1 MNYSEVS
8 LGELVFMLG
17 WPQDL
22 PGLSFLGL
30 RDELAS
36 LGGHH
41 FQVLAVHVQFSPL
54 VA

>member
-8 LGELVFMLG
+8 LGELIFMLG

-22 PGLSFLGL
+22 PGLSLLGL
-30 RDELAS
+30 GDEFAP

-41 FQVLAVHVQFSPL
+41 FQVLAVHVQFSTF